1 MLPPKEARIQGV
13 AKHDG
18 VEVEGLSSAVEQES
32 RDLPENAPSLM
43 VIVGPCS
50 AVHSTRL
57 GLRVARSTMIWQ
69 PKELPTSTAL
79 FRPTV
84 PIQAA
89 KASESLDTFRTR
101 GGGALA
107 KAGQVGRVDPVA
119 GYQLP
124 KGRDHVAAGAD

>member
-13 AKHDG
+13 EKHDG

-32 RDLPENAPSLM
+32 PDLPENAPSLM
-43 VIVGPCS
+43 VIVGSCS
-50 AVHSTRL
+50 AVRSTRL

-89 KASESLDTFRTR
+89 KA
-101 GGGALA
+101 
-107 KAGQVGRVDPVA
+107 
-119 GYQLP
+119 
-124 KGRDHVAAGAD
+124 

>member
-1 MLPPKEARIQGV
+1 
-13 AKHDG
+13 
-18 VEVEGLSSAVEQES
+18 
-32 RDLPENAPSLM
+32 
-43 VIVGPCS
+43 
-50 AVHSTRL
+50 
-57 GLRVARSTMIWQ
+57 MIWQ